1 MAYKM
6 QGGVKN
12 YLGNQKEVKAPLNW
26 QSGPDHPAT
35 ELAYITKK
43 EKDLLIKK
51 DLHNSLKGGAN
62 RGPSGIMSL
71 NGWGDKG
78 EGMSD
83 KSFGGNERP
92 GTSTGRT
99 NDAVGPHDGSTFSP
113 TVNTMPDVVDQKYS
127 GDGWFSGYRNLDK
140 QGQPKMGL
148 SYLGDRLK
156 GFLPGLIGN
165 FIAPGV
171 GTAFNVAKNIPNIKN
186 FKNYDTLSGFYK
198 GELSPDEEEEEVTS
212 DYSIGPDGKYGYT
225 GPELDYAK
233 EFQRNHPL
241 DLSNRVVTNNGI
253 VNTNAFNDSNA
264 NNMSVE
270 ELNSWVGGS

>member
-1 MAYKM
+1 M